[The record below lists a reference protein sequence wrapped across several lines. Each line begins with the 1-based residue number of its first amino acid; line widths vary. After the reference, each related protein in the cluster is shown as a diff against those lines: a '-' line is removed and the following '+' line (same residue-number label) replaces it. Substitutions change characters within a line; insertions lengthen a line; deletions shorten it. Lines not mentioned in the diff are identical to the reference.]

1 MNSRIHMYVCM
12 YVCIRIHLYKH
23 PYIEKYFHPYT
34 HVHIHIRTY
43 AYTIRIHWHLHIRIH
58 IRIHINTY
66 VIYLCIY
73 IYVYIYIYVC
83 MYIYICICYP
93 DLVLWLP
100 FADFSPPW
108 LDFVVPASGSNLA
121 RLEWHVSRTRLT
133 DSTFPGPRGHKLGRS
148 DYFSDSMYY
157 WYTKWHEYWVKKNS
171 DMDYLVI
178 YLQIY
183 LVITKWLLG
192 KLEYVTNLK

>member
-1 MNSRIHMYVCM
+1 MYTNTPIQTPIHRKIFSPIYTRTHTHTHVRIYNTYTLTFAYTHTHTHTYKYICDLLMYIYMCIYICM
-12 YVCIRIHLYKH
+12 YV
-23 PYIEKYFHPYT
+23 
-34 HVHIHIRTY
+34 
-43 AYTIRIHWHLHIRIH
+43 
-58 IRIHINTY
+58 
-66 VIYLCIY
+66 
-73 IYVYIYIYVC
+73 
-83 MYIYICICYP
+83 YICICYP